1 MKKKGNGN
9 GNGNGLQSLHTRSNL
24 AMLIVA
30 ALMIQVG
37 GAVQFF
43 FARNGIRKEVDV
55 RAQSEM
61 KMKSLK
67 IQQMLSNVESA
78 VDNINSLLQWAVE
91 NPENIYPIMEEF
103 VKCNPDVQGCA
114 FAFEPDF
121 FPDKGRWYEPY
132 VLRGADGDF
141 KRMQIA
147 DSSHDYFNM
156 SWYQEGL
163 VAESGLWTE
172 PYVDN
177 EGAHG
182 VICSYA
188 FPVKNAKGK
197 VVAVFGA
204 DVLLDWLTNEFV
216 ADDDNKSYSFI
227 VSREGRILACPD
239 KSKIMNYTLDDAAA
253 EYQDTAIQ
261 AMNRALLAGESG
273 KAEAKDNNG
282 ELAYMYYSPVE
293 GKSGWSMAI
302 IYPDREIYKGL
313 RSVALRL
320 VILMLFGLA
329 LMVYI
334 MWRTVKGFKR
344 LEIVSAEKERIGSE
358 LRIASDIQ
366 NGMLPKTFPPYP
378 DLEELALYGALM
390 SAKEVGGDLYD
401 FYVRDYKAFFCIG
414 DVSGKGVPA
423 SLLMAVTRSLFR
435 SFSSRIDNPGEI
447 MSQINNAMSEMN
459 ENSMF
464 VTLFVGVLDLYT
476 GNLTYSNAG
485 HCAPVL
491 LGGEPT
497 FLMVDANI
505 PVGVMP
511 DWQYSSQQTTINPGQ
526 TVFLYTDGLT
536 EAENAKLEQFGEIRL
551 MKALAESDTN
561 PRPLIDH
568 ILKVAKSF
576 VGTTDQSDDLTML
589 AIHFTKLRSKE

>member
-1 MKKKGNGN
+1 
-9 GNGNGLQSLHTRSNL
+9 
-24 AMLIVA
+24 MLIIA
-30 ALMIQVG
+30 ALMIQVS

-78 VDNINSLLQWAVE
+78 VDNINWMLEWSVE
-91 NPENIYPIMEEF
+91 NPENMYPIMEEF
-103 VKCNPDVQGCA
+103 VKCNSNVQGCA
-114 FAFEPDF
+114 LAFEPDF
-121 FPDKGRWYEPY
+121 FPDKGHWYEPY
-132 VLRGADGDF
+132 VLRDANGDF

-147 DSSHDYFNM
+147 DSTHDYFSM
-156 SWYQEGL
+156 SWYKEGL
-163 VAESGLWTE
+163 ESESGRWTE
-172 PYVDN
+172 PYIDN
-177 EGAHG
+177 EGAQG
-182 VICSYA
+182 MICTYA
-188 FPVKNAKGK
+188 FPIKNAKGE
-197 VVAVFGA
+197 VVAVFAA
-204 DVLLDWLTNEFV
+204 DVSLNWLTDEFV
-216 ADDDNKSYSFI
+216 TDKESKSYSFI

-253 EYQDTAIQ
+253 EYQDTAIR

-313 RSVALRL
+313 RSVALKL
-320 VILMLFGLA
+320 VIMMLVGLA
-329 LMVYI
+329 LMIYI

-344 LEIVSAEKERIGSE
+344 LEVVSAEKERIGSE

-435 SFSSRIDNPGEI
+435 SFSSRIDDPGEI
-447 MSQINNAMSEMN
+447 ISQVNNAMSEMN

-464 VTLFVGVLDLYT
+464 VTLFVGVLDLHT

-497 FLMVDANI
+497 FLAVDANI
-505 PVGVMP
+505 PVGVMSE
-511 DWQYSSQQTTINPGQ
+511 WQFSSQQTTINPGQ

-536 EAENAKLEQFGEIRL
+536 EAENANLEQFGEERML
-551 MKALAESDTN
+551 KVLGQSDTA
-561 PRPLIDH
+561 PRPLVEN
-568 ILKVAKSF
+568 ILQTVKTF

-589 AIHFTKLRSKE
+589 AIHFAKTRRNE

>member
-1 MKKKGNGN
+1 M
-9 GNGNGLQSLHTRSNL
+9 LPARSNL
-24 AMLIVA
+24 AMLVVA
-30 ALMIQVG
+30 AVMIQVS

-61 KMKSLK
+61 KMKSLE
-67 IQQMLSNVESA
+67 IRQMLSSVESA
-78 VDNINSLLQWAVE
+78 VYNINSMLAWTLE
-91 NPENIYPIMEEF
+91 HPENIYPVLEEF
-103 VKCNPDVQGCA
+103 VKCNPNVQGCA
-114 FAFEPDF
+114 LAFEPGF

-132 VLRGADGDF
+132 VLRGADGEYR
-141 KRMQIA
+141 RMQIA
-147 DSSHDYFNM
+147 DSVHDYLNM
-156 SWYQEGL
+156 SWYTEGL
-163 VAESGLWTE
+163 VAESGRWTE
-172 PYVDN
+172 PYIDN
-177 EGAHG
+177 EGAQG
-182 VICSYA
+182 VICTYT
-188 FPVKNAKGK
+188 FPVKNAQGK
-197 VVAVFGA
+197 VVAVFAA
-204 DVLLDWLTNEFV
+204 DLSLDWLTDEFV
-216 ADDDNKSYSFI
+216 SDQESKSYSFI

-253 EYQDTAIQ
+253 EYQDTAIK

-293 GKSGWSMAI
+293 GKSGWSMAV

-313 RSVALRL
+313 RSVALKLFIMML
-320 VILMLFGLA
+320 VGLA
-329 LMVYI
+329 LMIYI

-344 LEIVSAEKERIGSE
+344 LEVVSAEKERIGSE

-401 FYVRDYKAFFCIG
+401 FYVRDYKVFFCIG

-435 SFSSRIDNPGEI
+435 SFSSRIDDPGEI

-464 VTLFVGVLDLYT
+464 VTLFVGVLDLHT
-476 GNLTYSNAG
+476 GNLAYSNAG

-491 LGGEPT
+491 LGGAPA
-497 FLMVDANI
+497 LLAVDANI

-511 DWQYSSQQTTINPGQ
+511 DWQFSTQQTTLAPGQ

-536 EAENAKLEQFGEIRL
+536 EAENASLEQFGEERM
-551 MKALAESDTN
+551 MKALAESDIS
-561 PRPLIDH
+561 PRPLVEN
-568 ILKVAKSF
+568 ILKIVKAF

-589 AIHFTKLRSKE
+589 AIHFAKIRGKE

>member
-1 MKKKGNGN
+1 
-9 GNGNGLQSLHTRSNL
+9 
-24 AMLIVA
+24 MLIIA
-30 ALMIQVG
+30 ALMIQVS

-43 FARNGIRKEVDV
+43 FACNGIRKEVDV

-78 VDNINSLLQWAVE
+78 VDNINWMLEWSVE
-91 NPENIYPIMEEF
+91 NPEKIYPIMEEF
-103 VKCNPDVQGCA
+103 VKCNSNVQGCA
-114 FAFEPDF
+114 LAFEPDF
-121 FPDKGRWYEPY
+121 FPDKGYWYEPY
-132 VLRGADGDF
+132 VLRDANGDF

-147 DSSHDYFNM
+147 DSTHDYFSI
-156 SWYQEGL
+156 SWYKEGL
-163 VAESGLWTE
+163 ESESGRWTE
-172 PYVDN
+172 PYIDN
-177 EGAHG
+177 EGAQG
-182 VICSYA
+182 MICTYA
-188 FPVKNAKGK
+188 FPIKNAKGE
-197 VVAVFGA
+197 VVAVFAA
-204 DVLLDWLTNEFV
+204 DVSLDWLTNEFV
-216 ADDDNKSYSFI
+216 TDKESKSYSFI

-253 EYQDTAIQ
+253 EYQDTAIM

-313 RSVALRL
+313 RSVALKL
-320 VILMLFGLA
+320 VIMMFVGLA
-329 LMVYI
+329 LMIYI

-344 LEIVSAEKERIGSE
+344 LEVISAEKERIGSE

-435 SFSSRIDNPGEI
+435 SFSSRIDDPGEI
-447 MSQINNAMSEMN
+447 ISQVNNAMSEMN

-464 VTLFVGVLDLYT
+464 VTLFVGVLDLHT

-497 FLMVDANI
+497 FLTVDANI
-505 PVGVMP
+505 PVGVMSE
-511 DWQYSSQQTTINPGQ
+511 WQFSSQQTTINPGQ

-536 EAENAKLEQFGEIRL
+536 EAENANLEQFGEERML
-551 MKALAESDTN
+551 KVLGQSDTA
-561 PRPLIDH
+561 PRPFVEN
-568 ILKVAKSF
+568 ILQTVKTF

-589 AIHFTKLRSKE
+589 AIHFAKTRRNE

>member
-1 MKKKGNGN
+1 MKKK

-91 NPENIYPIMEEF
+91 NPENIYSIMEEF

-182 VICSYA
+182 VICTYA

>member
-1 MKKKGNGN
+1 MNRKGK
-9 GNGNGLQSLHTRSNL
+9 GLHSLHTRSNL
-24 AMLIVA
+24 AMLIIA
-30 ALMIQVG
+30 ALMIQVS

-78 VDNINSLLQWAVE
+78 VDNINWMLEWSVE
-91 NPENIYPIMEEF
+91 NPENMYPIMEEF
-103 VKCNPDVQGCA
+103 VKCNSNVQGCA
-114 FAFEPDF
+114 LAFEPDF
-121 FPDKGRWYEPY
+121 FPDKGHWYEPY
-132 VLRGADGDF
+132 VLRDANGDF

-147 DSSHDYFNM
+147 DSTHDYFSM
-156 SWYQEGL
+156 SWYKEGL
-163 VAESGLWTE
+163 ESESGRWTE
-172 PYVDN
+172 PYIDN
-177 EGAHG
+177 EGAQG
-182 VICSYA
+182 MICTYA
-188 FPVKNAKGK
+188 FPIKNAKGE
-197 VVAVFGA
+197 VVAVFAA
-204 DVLLDWLTNEFV
+204 DVSLNWLTDEFV
-216 ADDDNKSYSFI
+216 TDKESKSYSFI

-253 EYQDTAIQ
+253 EYQDTAIR

-313 RSVALRL
+313 RSVALKL
-320 VILMLFGLA
+320 VILMLVGLA
-329 LMVYI
+329 LMIYI

-344 LEIVSAEKERIGSE
+344 LEVVSAEKERIGSE

-435 SFSSRIDNPGEI
+435 SFSSRIDDPGEI
-447 MSQINNAMSEMN
+447 ISQVNNAMSEMN

-464 VTLFVGVLDLYT
+464 VTLFVGVLDLHT

-497 FLMVDANI
+497 FLTVDANI
-505 PVGVMP
+505 PVGVMSE
-511 DWQYSSQQTTINPGQ
+511 WQFSSQQTTINPGQ

-536 EAENAKLEQFGEIRL
+536 EAENANLEQFGEERML
-551 MKALAESDTN
+551 KVLGQSDTA
-561 PRPLIDH
+561 PRPLVEN
-568 ILKVAKSF
+568 ILQTVKTF

-589 AIHFTKLRSKE
+589 AIHFAKTRRNE

>member
-1 MKKKGNGN
+1 MKKK

-182 VICSYA
+182 VICTYA

>member
-1 MKKKGNGN
+1 MKRKGK
-9 GNGNGLQSLHTRSNL
+9 GLHSLHTRSNL
-24 AMLIVA
+24 AMLIIA
-30 ALMIQVG
+30 ALMIQVS

-78 VDNINSLLQWAVE
+78 VDNINWMLEWSVE
-91 NPENIYPIMEEF
+91 NPEKIYPIMEEF
-103 VKCNPDVQGCA
+103 VKCNSNVQGCA
-114 FAFEPDF
+114 LAFEPDF
-121 FPDKGRWYEPY
+121 FPDKGYWYEPY
-132 VLRGADGDF
+132 VLRDANGDF

-147 DSSHDYFNM
+147 DSTHDYFSM
-156 SWYQEGL
+156 SWYKEGL
-163 VAESGLWTE
+163 ESESGRWTE
-172 PYVDN
+172 PYIDN
-177 EGAHG
+177 EGAQG
-182 VICSYA
+182 MICTYA
-188 FPVKNAKGK
+188 FPIKNAKGE
-197 VVAVFGA
+197 VVAVFAA
-204 DVLLDWLTNEFV
+204 DVSLDWLTNEFV
-216 ADDDNKSYSFI
+216 TDKESKSYSFI

-253 EYQDTAIQ
+253 EYQDTAIM

-313 RSVALRL
+313 RSVALKL
-320 VILMLFGLA
+320 VIMMFVGLA
-329 LMVYI
+329 LMIYI

-344 LEIVSAEKERIGSE
+344 LEVISAEKERIGSE

-414 DVSGKGVPA
+414 DVSGKGVSA

-435 SFSSRIDNPGEI
+435 SFSSRIDDPGEI
-447 MSQINNAMSEMN
+447 ISQVNNAMSEMN

-464 VTLFVGVLDLYT
+464 VTLFVGVLDLHT

-497 FLMVDANI
+497 FLTVDANI
-505 PVGVMP
+505 PVGVMSE
-511 DWQYSSQQTTINPGQ
+511 WQFSSQQTTINPGQ

-536 EAENAKLEQFGEIRL
+536 EAENANLEQFGEERML
-551 MKALAESDTN
+551 KVLGQSDTA
-561 PRPLIDH
+561 PRPLVEN
-568 ILKVAKSF
+568 ILQTVKTF

-589 AIHFTKLRSKE
+589 AIHFAKTRRNV

>member
-1 MKKKGNGN
+1 MKKKGK
-9 GNGNGLQSLHTRSNL
+9 GLHSLHTRSNL
-24 AMLIVA
+24 AMLIIA
-30 ALMIQVG
+30 ALMIQVS

-78 VDNINSLLQWAVE
+78 VDNINTLLQWAVE
-91 NPENIYPIMEEF
+91 NPESIYPIMEEF
-103 VKCNPDVQGCA
+103 VKCNPNVQGCA
-114 FAFEPDF
+114 FAFEPNY

-132 VLRGADGDF
+132 VLRDANGDF
-141 KRMQIA
+141 KHMQIA
-147 DSSHDYFNM
+147 DSSHDYHNM
-156 SWYQEGL
+156 NWYKEGL
-163 VAESGLWTE
+163 AAESGRWTE

-188 FPVKNAKGK
+188 FPVKNAKGE

-204 DVLLDWLTNEFV
+204 DLLLDWLTDEFV
-216 ADDDNKSYSFI
+216 SDGDTKSYSFI

-239 KSKIMNYTLDDAAA
+239 KSKIMNYTLDDAAT
-253 EYQDTAIQ
+253 EFQDTAIK

-282 ELAYMYYSPVE
+282 ELAYMYYSPVG

-313 RSVALRL
+313 RSVALKL
-320 VILMLFGLA
+320 VIMMLVGLA

-334 MWRTVKGFKR
+334 MWRTVKGFRR
-344 LEIVSAEKERIGSE
+344 LEVVSAEKERIGSE

-435 SFSSRIDNPGEI
+435 SFSSRIDDPGEI
-447 MSQINNAMSEMN
+447 ISQVNNAMSEMN

-497 FLMVDANI
+497 FLAVDANI

-511 DWQYSSQQTTINPGQ
+511 DWQFSSQQTTLNPGQ

-536 EAENAKLEQFGEIRL
+536 EAENANLEQFGEIRM

-561 PRPLIDH
+561 PRPLVEH

-576 VGTTDQSDDLTML
+576 VGTIDQSDDLTML
-589 AIHFTKLRSKE
+589 AIHFTKPRSKE

>member
-1 MKKKGNGN
+1 MKKKGK

-188 FPVKNAKGK
+188 FPVKNAKGE

>member
-1 MKKKGNGN
+1 MKKKGK
-9 GNGNGLQSLHTRSNL
+9 GNGLQSLHTRSNL

-188 FPVKNAKGK
+188 FPVKNAKGE

>member
-1 MKKKGNGN
+1 MKKKGK
-9 GNGNGLQSLHTRSNL
+9 GNGLQSLRTRSNL

-182 VICSYA
+182 VICTYV

-282 ELAYMYYSPVE
+282 E
-293 GKSGWSMAI
+293 
-302 IYPDREIYKGL
+302 
-313 RSVALRL
+313 
-320 VILMLFGLA
+320 
-329 LMVYI
+329 
-334 MWRTVKGFKR
+334 
-344 LEIVSAEKERIGSE
+344 
-358 LRIASDIQ
+358 
-366 NGMLPKTFPPYP
+366 
-378 DLEELALYGALM
+378 
-390 SAKEVGGDLYD
+390 
-401 FYVRDYKAFFCIG
+401 
-414 DVSGKGVPA
+414 
-423 SLLMAVTRSLFR
+423 
-435 SFSSRIDNPGEI
+435 
-447 MSQINNAMSEMN
+447 
-459 ENSMF
+459 
-464 VTLFVGVLDLYT
+464 
-476 GNLTYSNAG
+476 
-485 HCAPVL
+485 
-491 LGGEPT
+491 
-497 FLMVDANI
+497 
-505 PVGVMP
+505 
-511 DWQYSSQQTTINPGQ
+511 
-526 TVFLYTDGLT
+526 
-536 EAENAKLEQFGEIRL
+536 
-551 MKALAESDTN
+551 
-561 PRPLIDH
+561 
-568 ILKVAKSF
+568 
-576 VGTTDQSDDLTML
+576 
-589 AIHFTKLRSKE
+589 

>member
-1 MKKKGNGN
+1 MKRKGK
-9 GNGNGLQSLHTRSNL
+9 GLHSLHTRSNL
-24 AMLIVA
+24 AMLIIA
-30 ALMIQVG
+30 ALMIQVS

-78 VDNINSLLQWAVE
+78 VDNINWMLEWSVE
-91 NPENIYPIMEEF
+91 NPEKIYPIMEEF
-103 VKCNPDVQGCA
+103 VKCNSNVQGCA
-114 FAFEPDF
+114 LAFEPDF
-121 FPDKGRWYEPY
+121 FPDKGYWYEPY
-132 VLRGADGDF
+132 VLRDANGDF

-147 DSSHDYFNM
+147 DSTHDYFSM
-156 SWYQEGL
+156 SWYKEGL
-163 VAESGLWTE
+163 ESESGRWTE
-172 PYVDN
+172 PYIDN
-177 EGAHG
+177 EGAQG
-182 VICSYA
+182 MICTYA
-188 FPVKNAKGK
+188 FPIKNAKGE
-197 VVAVFGA
+197 VVAVFAA
-204 DVLLDWLTNEFV
+204 DVSLDWLTNEFV
-216 ADDDNKSYSFI
+216 TDKESKSYSFI

-253 EYQDTAIQ
+253 EYQDTAIM

-313 RSVALRL
+313 RSVALKL
-320 VILMLFGLA
+320 VIMMFVGLA
-329 LMVYI
+329 LMIYI

-344 LEIVSAEKERIGSE
+344 LEVISAEKERIGSE

-435 SFSSRIDNPGEI
+435 SFSSRIDDPGEI
-447 MSQINNAMSEMN
+447 ISQVNNAMSEMN

-464 VTLFVGVLDLYT
+464 VTLFVGVLDLHT

-497 FLMVDANI
+497 FLTVDANI
-505 PVGVMP
+505 PVGVMS
-511 DWQYSSQQTTINPGQ
+511 DWQFSSQQTTINPGQ

-536 EAENAKLEQFGEIRL
+536 EAENANLEQFGEERML
-551 MKALAESDTN
+551 KVLGQSDTA
-561 PRPLIDH
+561 PRPLVEN
-568 ILKVAKSF
+568 ILQTVKTF

-589 AIHFTKLRSKE
+589 AIHFAKTRRNE

>member
-1 MKKKGNGN
+1 MKKKGNGK
-9 GNGNGLQSLHTRSNL
+9 GLHSLHTRSNL
-24 AMLIVA
+24 AMLIIA
-30 ALMIQVG
+30 ALMIQVS

-78 VDNINSLLQWAVE
+78 VDNINTLLQWAVE
-91 NPENIYPIMEEF
+91 NPESIYPIMEEF
-103 VKCNPDVQGCA
+103 VKCNPNIQGCA
-114 FAFEPDF
+114 FAFEPNY

-132 VLRGADGDF
+132 VLRDANGDF

-147 DSSHDYFNM
+147 DSTHDYHSMN
-156 SWYQEGL
+156 WYKEGL
-163 VAESGLWTE
+163 AAESGRWTE

-188 FPVKNAKGK
+188 FPVKNAKGE

-204 DVLLDWLTNEFV
+204 DVLLDWLTDEFV
-216 ADDDNKSYSFI
+216 SDGDTKSYSFI

>member
-1 MKKKGNGN
+1 MKRKGK
-9 GNGNGLQSLHTRSNL
+9 GLHSLHTRSNL
-24 AMLIVA
+24 AMLIIA
-30 ALMIQVG
+30 ALMIQVS

-78 VDNINSLLQWAVE
+78 VDNINWMLEWSVE
-91 NPENIYPIMEEF
+91 NPEKIYPIMEEF
-103 VKCNPDVQGCA
+103 VKCNSNVQGCA
-114 FAFEPDF
+114 LAFEPDF
-121 FPDKGRWYEPY
+121 FPDKGYWYEPY
-132 VLRGADGDF
+132 VLRDANGDF

-147 DSSHDYFNM
+147 DSTHDYFSM
-156 SWYQEGL
+156 SWYKEGL
-163 VAESGLWTE
+163 ESESGRWTE
-172 PYVDN
+172 PYIDN
-177 EGAHG
+177 EGAQG
-182 VICSYA
+182 MICTYA
-188 FPVKNAKGK
+188 FPIKNAKGE
-197 VVAVFGA
+197 VVAVFAA
-204 DVLLDWLTNEFV
+204 DVSLDWLTNEFV
-216 ADDDNKSYSFI
+216 TDKESKSYSFI

-253 EYQDTAIQ
+253 EYQDTAIM

-313 RSVALRL
+313 RSVALKL
-320 VILMLFGLA
+320 VIMMFVGLA
-329 LMVYI
+329 LMIYI

-344 LEIVSAEKERIGSE
+344 LEVISAEKERIGSE

-435 SFSSRIDNPGEI
+435 SFSSRIDDPGEI
-447 MSQINNAMSEMN
+447 ISQVNNAMSEMN

-464 VTLFVGVLDLYT
+464 VTLFVGVLDLHT

-497 FLMVDANI
+497 FLTVDANI
-505 PVGVMP
+505 PVGVMS
-511 DWQYSSQQTTINPGQ
+511 DWQFSSQQTTINPGQ

-536 EAENAKLEQFGEIRL
+536 EAENANLEQFGEERML
-551 MKALAESDTN
+551 KVLGQSDTA
-561 PRPLIDH
+561 PRPLVEN
-568 ILKVAKSF
+568 ILQTVKTF

-589 AIHFTKLRSKE
+589 AIHFAKTRRNV

>member
-1 MKKKGNGN
+1 MNRKGK
-9 GNGNGLQSLHTRSNL
+9 GLHSLHTRSNL
-24 AMLIVA
+24 AMLIIA
-30 ALMIQVG
+30 ALMIQVS

-78 VDNINSLLQWAVE
+78 VDNINWMLEWSVE
-91 NPENIYPIMEEF
+91 NPENMYPIMEEF
-103 VKCNPDVQGCA
+103 VKCNSNVQGCA
-114 FAFEPDF
+114 LAFEPDF
-121 FPDKGRWYEPY
+121 FPDKGHWYEPY
-132 VLRGADGDF
+132 VLRDANGDF

-147 DSSHDYFNM
+147 DSTHDYFSM
-156 SWYQEGL
+156 SWYKEGL
-163 VAESGLWTE
+163 ESESGRWTE
-172 PYVDN
+172 PYIDN
-177 EGAHG
+177 EGAQG
-182 VICSYA
+182 MICTYA
-188 FPVKNAKGK
+188 FPIKNAKGE
-197 VVAVFGA
+197 VVAVFAA
-204 DVLLDWLTNEFV
+204 DVSLNWLTDEFV
-216 ADDDNKSYSFI
+216 TDKESKSYSFI

-253 EYQDTAIQ
+253 EYQDTAIR

-313 RSVALRL
+313 RSVALKL
-320 VILMLFGLA
+320 VIMMLVGLA
-329 LMVYI
+329 LMIYI

-344 LEIVSAEKERIGSE
+344 LEVVSAEKERIGSE

-435 SFSSRIDNPGEI
+435 SFSSRIDDPGEI
-447 MSQINNAMSEMN
+447 ISQVNNAMSEMN

-464 VTLFVGVLDLYT
+464 VTLFVGVLDLHT

-497 FLMVDANI
+497 FLAVDANI
-505 PVGVMP
+505 PVGVMSE
-511 DWQYSSQQTTINPGQ
+511 WQFSSQQTTINPGQ

-536 EAENAKLEQFGEIRL
+536 EAENANLEQFGEERML
-551 MKALAESDTN
+551 KVLGQSDTA
-561 PRPLIDH
+561 PRPLVEN
-568 ILKVAKSF
+568 ILQTVKTF

-589 AIHFTKLRSKE
+589 AIHFAKTRRNE